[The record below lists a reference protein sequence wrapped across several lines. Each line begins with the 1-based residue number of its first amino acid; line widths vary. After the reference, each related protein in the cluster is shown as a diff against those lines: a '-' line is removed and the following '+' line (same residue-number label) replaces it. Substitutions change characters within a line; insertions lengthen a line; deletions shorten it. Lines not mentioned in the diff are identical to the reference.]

1 MYIMIMQ
8 DLGADD
14 GTRDFL
20 KHTNS
25 QLNSQTNR
33 PKLQTT
39 KGEDLIFMQIDADCD
54 MLSQHYS
61 KILFLYNIILCFRKG
76 N

>member
-1 MYIMIMQ
+1 MQ

-20 KHTNS
+20 KYTS
-25 QLNSQTNR
+25 SKLNTQTSR
-33 PKLQTT
+33 PKLHMT

-54 MLSQHYS
+54 MLTYHYG
-61 KILFLYNIILCFRKG
+61 KLQFLYNMYFCFRSG
-76 N
+76 HW

>member
-1 MYIMIMQ
+1 MQ

-14 GTRDFL
+14 EGREFL
-20 KHTNS
+20 KHGNQ
-25 QLNSQTNR
+25 QLNTQTNR
-33 PKLQTT
+33 PPSTIT

-61 KILFLYNIILCFRKG
+61 KT
-76 N
+76 